1 MGMANQKFP
10 RFNDWAWWLYE
21 HAPDSLDDAARRC
34 APWVLPWVA
43 LRVPVAILRGPSRHS
58 ERPGTIVVAG
68 LQPWADYLPRRFF
81 ACAPRREVLGAVP
94 VWALPS
100 FLNRLAANVDIIIAR
115 VDRVSARLFF
125 EDGYLGVP
133 ESIGCRLSLPVDFD
147 KLAHASRSVM
157 EDLGTLRREGFTM
170 EVSHKEA
177 DCEAFYSSMY
187 LPFVQKRHGE
197 FAVIHNVHQLR
208 RKFRRGGLIWLRRG
222 DHSIAAALFEQEGD
236 VFRGVALGTA
246 GGDLTLMKQGALAAL
261 YIFEI
266 QCAQDGGC
274 ASIDFGGTPPI
285 LNDGLLRFKR
295 KWGVQLMDEPQ
306 TPYDYLVRWER
317 PNEQVLDF
325 LADVPL
331 IFRNHGHLAGLTAL
345 RLNGV
350 AHEDQASMM
359 HRSFWIG
366 GLQRLF
372 VAVPNGCGS
381 QEMGSLPGQN
391 RGGIPHVGDT
401 EFCSFDRIL
410 STLGGNQRT
419 SSKSHRN
426 PEVGKR
432 IRGD

>member
-1 MGMANQKFP
+1 MGMANQSFP

-21 HAPDSLDDAARRC
+21 HAPAGLDDVAKRC

-43 LRVPVAILRGPSRHS
+43 LRLPVAILRGPTRHS
-58 ERPGTIVVAG
+58 KRSGIIVVAG

-81 ACAPRREVLGAVP
+81 AGAPRREVVGAVP

-100 FLNRLAANVDIIIAR
+100 FLKHLAVDADLIVAR
-115 VDRVSARLFF
+115 VDRISARLFF
-125 EDGYLGVP
+125 EDGYLVVP
-133 ESIGCRLSLPVDFD
+133 ESIGCRLLLPVDFD
-147 KLAHASRSVM
+147 KLAQASLSVK

-170 EVSHKEA
+170 EVSHREA

-222 DHSIAAALFEQEGD
+222 DHRIAAALFEREGD
-236 VFRGVALGTA
+236 VFRGVALGTT
-246 GGDLTLMKQGALAAL
+246 GGDLSLMKQGALAAL

-266 QCAQDGGC
+266 KCAQEGRC

-295 KWGVQLMDEPQ
+295 KWGVQLMNEHQ
-306 TPYDYLVRWER
+306 TPYEYLVRWER

-331 IFRNHGHLAGLTAL
+331 IFRNHGHLAGLSAI
-345 RLNGV
+345 RLNDV
-350 AHEDQASMM
+350 AHANQASMR
-359 HRSFWIG
+359 HRSLWMA

-372 VAVPNGCGS
+372 VAVPTGYGS
-381 QEMGSLPGQN
+381 QEVGALSGKEK
-391 RGGIPHVGDT
+391 GGIPHVGGM
-401 EFCSFDRIL
+401 EFCNFERIL
-410 STLGGNQRT
+410 PMFGGNQPT
-419 SSKSHRN
+419 SSESHWNREAGQKN
-426 PEVGKR
+426 TR
-432 IRGD
+432 

>member
-1 MGMANQKFP
+1 MGMTNQNFP

-21 HAPDSLDDAARRC
+21 HAPAGLDDAAKRC

-43 LRVPVAILRGPSRHS
+43 LRIPVAILRGPTRHS
-58 ERPGTIVVAG
+58 ERSGTIVVAG

-81 ACAPRREVLGAVP
+81 ACAPRREVVGSVP
-94 VWALPS
+94 IWALPS
-100 FLNRLAANVDIIIAR
+100 FLKRLAVDADIIVAR

-125 EDGYLGVP
+125 EDGFLVVP
-133 ESIGCRLSLPVDFD
+133 ESIGCRLLLPVDFD
-147 KLAHASRSVM
+147 KLAHASRSVK

-177 DCEAFYSSMY
+177 DYEAFYSLMY

-222 DHSIAAALFEQEGD
+222 DHRLAAALFEQEGA

-266 QCAQDGGC
+266 QCAQEGGC

-285 LNDGLLRFKR
+285 LNDGLLCFKR
-295 KWGVQLMDEPQ
+295 KWGVQLMDEHQ

-317 PNEQVLDF
+317 PNEQVLNF
-325 LADVPL
+325 LANVPL
-331 IFRNHGHLAGLTAL
+331 IFRNHGHLAGLTAI

-350 AHEDQASMM
+350 AQADQASMM
-359 HRSFWIG
+359 QRSLWMA

-372 VAVPNGCGS
+372 VAVPTGYAS
-381 QEMGSLPGQN
+381 QEVGALPGQD
-391 RGGIPHVGDT
+391 RSGKSYVGGT
-401 EFCSFDRIL
+401 EFCNFERIL
-410 STLGGNQRT
+410 PTLGGNQPPSPET
-419 SSKSHRN
+419 HGN

-432 IRGD
+432 NTR

>member
-1 MGMANQKFP
+1 MGMANQKIP
-10 RFNDWAWWLYE
+10 RFSDWAWWLYE
-21 HAPDSLDDAARRC
+21 HAPAGLDHAAKRC

-43 LRVPVAILRGPSRHS
+43 LRIPVAILRGPTRHS
-58 ERPGTIVVAG
+58 ERSAIIVVAG
-68 LQPWADYLPRRFF
+68 LQPWADYLPHRFF
-81 ACAPRREVLGAVP
+81 ACAPRREVVGAVP

-100 FLNRLAANVDIIIAR
+100 FLKRLAVDADIIVAR

-125 EDGYLGVP
+125 KDGYLVVP
-133 ESIGCRLSLPVDFD
+133 ESIGCRLSLPVDLD
-147 KLAHASRSVM
+147 KLARASRSVK
-157 EDLGTLRREGFTM
+157 EDLSTLRREGFTM
-170 EVSHKEA
+170 EVSHREA
-177 DCEAFYSSMY
+177 DCEVFYSSMY

-222 DHSIAAALFEQEGD
+222 DHRIAAALFEQEGD
-236 VFRGVALGTA
+236 VFRGVALGTE
-246 GGDLTLMKQGALAAL
+246 GGDLTLMKEGALAAL

-266 QCAQDGGC
+266 KCAEEGRC
-274 ASIDFGGTPPI
+274 ASIDFGGTPPV

-295 KWGVQLMDEPQ
+295 KWGVQLMDEHQ

-317 PNEQVLDF
+317 PNEQVLEF

-350 AHEDQASMM
+350 VHEDQASMM
-359 HRSFWIG
+359 HRSLWIA

-372 VAVPNGCGS
+372 VAVPTGCGS
-381 QEMGSLPGQN
+381 QEMGGLPSQN
-391 RGGIPHVGDT
+391 RGGISPVGGT
-401 EFCSFDRIL
+401 EFCDFEQIL

-419 SSKSHRN
+419 SSKSHGN
-426 PEVGKR
+426 PEVGKKNTR
-432 IRGD
+432 